1 MLSGSV
7 FGLDHTPALT
17 HIASAETLATSPSNV
32 PNGETLVLTL
42 GKEGVI
48 DLPTA
53 VLNRLPLYREPCL
66 LYCSDMSILTGV
78 VQSLRPDSAALALE
92 STNENELVERFEDV
106 NRTAE
111 SRPYRPSY
119 GLEGDAVEFWTNY
132 FPVKLPDE
140 MVLHRYSITIDV
152 EYDEGKQ
159 LPEPRNKKLRRIIT
173 LLLEKLDPKLQLPI
187 ATDFKS
193 TLVCG
198 DIIPQRLW
206 VTKIKYF
213 HEDDRGARND
223 SRTYTIRIE
232 ETPPVL
238 KISELKNFLASRTVI
253 APFSDRESILHA
265 LNIIFGHH
273 AKSSPA
279 INMVGGNKAFNNAK
293 TQPQHAEQQ
302 SLEDGLEAIRGY
314 YLSVRLATFRTIVNV
329 NVCHGAFYKT
339 LKLTD
344 VIDNWAAN
352 SFNWEKEN
360 LKWDKLE
367 TFLKGV
373 KVKTNYLKDAN
384 RSQVTQVRS
393 IKSFASIK
401 DGEGTNHPP
410 KVRYYAAPPREVLF
424 YQDDEKDVRD
434 VTKQMS
440 KAKDKKNCVDN
451 KYIRVAE
458 FFKKSTPISYSSPYP
473 RLTSLRV
480 QHRFRSTRKIP
491 SPQLCFTKRSHIRAG

>member
-17 HIASAETLATSPSNV
+17 HIASAETLATSSSNV

-42 GKEGVI
+42 GKEGII

-53 VLNRLPLYREPCL
+53 VLNRLALYREPCL
-66 LYCSDMSILTGV
+66 LYCSDMSILADV
-78 VQSLRPDSAALALE
+78 VQSLRPISAALADE
-92 STNENELVERFEDV
+92 STNENNLVKSFEDV

-111 SRPYRPSY
+111 SKPYRPSY

-132 FPVKLPDE
+132 FPVKLPDK
-140 MVLHRYSITIDV
+140 MILHRYSITIDV

-159 LPEPRNKKLRRIIT
+159 LPEPRNKKLRRIIR
-173 LLLEKLDPKLQLPI
+173 LLLENLDPKLQLPI

-213 HEDDRGARND
+213 HEDDRGASKD

-238 KISELKNFLASRTVI
+238 QMSELKSFLASTTI
-253 APFSDRESILHA
+253 TAPFSDRESMLHA

-279 INMVGGNKAFNNAK
+279 INMVGGNKAFKNPE
-293 TQPQHAEQQ
+293 TQHAERQ

-314 YLSVRLATFRTIVNV
+314 FLSVRLATFRTIVNV

-339 LKLTD
+339 LKLPS
-344 VIDNWAAN
+344 VIDDWTAN
-352 SFNWEKEN
+352 SVNWEGDF

-393 IKSFASIK
+393 IKSFASTK

-410 KVRYYAAPPREVLF
+410 KVQCDAAPPRGVLF

-440 KAKDKKNCVDN
+440 KAKDNKNRAN
-451 KYIRVAE
+451 GKYISVAE
-458 FFKKSTPISYSSPYP
+458 FFKRSTPISYPCPHP

-480 QHRFRSTRKIP
+480 QH
-491 SPQLCFTKRSHIRAG
+491 